1 MSIVFIARINELPG
15 FNIYFYT
22 DTGGE
27 KKMAEVNERV
37 KPIILKNN
45 ETGEEYTLEFNRDTV
60 RFAEARGF
68 DINDV
73 SRYPMTKLPE
83 LFFYAFR
90 MHHKNVSREKTDR
103 ILFDDL
109 GGMPDGMAER
119 LGTLYGVPF
128 EALANGENG
137 KNGKMTVEF

>member
-1 MSIVFIARINELPG
+1 
-15 FNIYFYT
+15 
-22 DTGGE
+22 
-27 KKMAEVNERV
+27 MAEIERI
-37 KPIILKNN
+37 KPITLKDN
-45 ETGEEYTLEFNRDTV
+45 ETGTTYTLEFNRESI

-68 DINDV
+68 DVNDV
-73 SRYPMTKLPE
+73 AKYPMTKLPE

-119 LGTLYGVPF
+119 LGALYGVPF
-128 EALANGENG
+128 EALNGEAG

>member
-1 MSIVFIARINELPG
+1 
-15 FNIYFYT
+15 
-22 DTGGE
+22 
-27 KKMAEVNERV
+27 MANKERNERI
-37 KPIILKNN
+37 KPIILRDA
-45 ETGEEYTLEFNRDTV
+45 ESGDEYTLEFNRESV

-73 SRYPMTKLPE
+73 AKYSMTKLPE

-109 GGMPDGMAER
+109 GGMPEGMAER
-119 LGTLYGVPF
+119 LGALYGVPF
-128 EALANGENG
+128 EALINTEDSA
-137 KNGKMTVEF
+137 KNPKMTVEF